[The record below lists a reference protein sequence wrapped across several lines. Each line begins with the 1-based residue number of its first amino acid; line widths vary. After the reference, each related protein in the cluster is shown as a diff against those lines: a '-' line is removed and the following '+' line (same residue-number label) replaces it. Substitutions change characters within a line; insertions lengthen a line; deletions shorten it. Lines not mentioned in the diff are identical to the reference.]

1 MCIVRR
7 LLGLRPLYSSAASEV
22 YKGQGVG
29 SQGDGSVQFLC
40 ASAEKAKTVCEVLQG
55 ELNLPGA
62 FVLEVPAS
70 KTN

>member
-1 MCIVRR
+1 MFETRTHA
-7 LLGLRPLYSSAASEV
+7 LLKQHILAA
-22 YKGQGVG
+22 KGVG